1 VKKLGLVM
9 VGIVT
14 LIGITQIMNSRESGV
29 KKITYETVNKT
40 ALNDLKKEVSLLKSK
55 INQNHKKPTTSEI
68 SSIEIKGRDN
78 FIAHYQHMMEWMKE
92 NKVLYRHQV
101 SRSFDALLSSVN
113 QVQVNEVND
122 FNYRVQSIVHQHMMS
137 SRLLKFSPEIIA
149 GFQEKLTKLLNPLEV
164 KRTYSVVPNSA
175 PKDNINFDNLNNT
188 INDLTQERT
197 VSYETHAREPS
208 SQMPIALAAFAGL
221 VVGIAAFAT
230 LKRNQVSQISEQSD
244 VESLSSTMKKVLKEI
259 NYPIL
264 VCDQN
269 FNINWENAESEK
281 LKLKGNHIQNI
292 LSDSKLMDRYELDGK
307 TYTVKVEDLKY
318 KSGKVSYLLQ
328 MIPLTVS
335 PRVLS
340 HVVNQQEIERVL
352 ENSLKQKND
361 FKGLNQLVAE
371 NAVRMNY
378 LFKVSAKLIDVD
390 FDENL
395 SECFIESNRLNEAVR
410 EFMMANYHLIKDNSL
425 VSGLYMRTSE
435 KGQRFHLNCFIPGL
449 NKDSFAQN
457 ETSRELIQK
466 LSTLESKFNLY
477 YPRLSFR
484 WVTSGEVQ
492 GVDICL
498 SLENKSELETLLRE
512 SNA

>member
-1 VKKLGLVM
+1 MKKLGLVM
-9 VGIVT
+9 LGVAT
-14 LIGITQIMNSRESGV
+14 LIGITQMKTSRDNGV
-29 KKITYETVNKT
+29 KRITYETVNKT

-55 INQNHKKPTTSEI
+55 INQNYKKPTTSEI
-68 SSIEIKGRDN
+68 SSTEIKGRDN
-78 FIAHYQHMMEWMKE
+78 FIAHYQNMMEWLQE

-101 SRSFDALLSSVN
+101 SRSFDALLSKVN
-113 QVQVNEVND
+113 QVQPNEVND
-122 FNYRVQSIVHQHMMS
+122 FNYKVQSAVHQHMLS

-149 GFQEKLTKLLNPLEV
+149 GFQERLTKILNPLEV

-175 PKDNINFDNLNNT
+175 PRENINFDALNHT

-197 VSYETHAREPS
+197 VSYETHARQTS
-208 SQMPIALAAFAGL
+208 SQMPMALAALAGL
-221 VVGIAAFAT
+221 VVGIVGVAT
-230 LKRNQVSQISEQSD
+230 LRKNQRPQLSEQSD
-244 VESLSSTMKKVLKEI
+244 VESMSSTMKKVLKEI
-259 NYPIL
+259 NYPVLI
-264 VCDQN
+264 CDQN
-269 FNINWENAESEK
+269 FNINWENTESEK
-281 LKLKGNHIQNI
+281 LKLTGNHIQHI
-292 LSDSKLMDRYELDGK
+292 LSDSKLMDKYDLDAK
-307 TYTVKVEDLKY
+307 TYTIKVEDLKY

-352 ENSLKQKND
+352 ENSLNQKND

-371 NAVRMNY
+371 NTVRMNY

-425 VSGLYMRTSE
+425 VTGLYMRTSE

-466 LSTLESKFNLY
+466 LSTLETKFNLY
-477 YPRLSFR
+477 YPRISFR
-484 WVTSGEVQ
+484 WVTTGEVQ

-498 SLENKSELETLLRE
+498 SLENKSELESLLRE

>member
-1 VKKLGLVM
+1 
-9 VGIVT
+9 
-14 LIGITQIMNSRESGV
+14 
-29 KKITYETVNKT
+29 
-40 ALNDLKKEVSLLKSK
+40 
-55 INQNHKKPTTSEI
+55 
-68 SSIEIKGRDN
+68 
-78 FIAHYQHMMEWMKE
+78 
-92 NKVLYRHQV
+92 
-101 SRSFDALLSSVN
+101 
-113 QVQVNEVND
+113 
-122 FNYRVQSIVHQHMMS
+122 
-137 SRLLKFSPEIIA
+137 
-149 GFQEKLTKLLNPLEV
+149 V
-164 KRTYSVVPNSA
+164 KRSYSVIPNSA
-175 PKDNINFDNLNNT
+175 PKENINFDSLNQT

-197 VSYETHAREPS
+197 VSYETHARESS
-208 SQMPIALAAFAGL
+208 SQMPVALAALAGL
-221 VVGIAAFAT
+221 VVGIVGFAA
-230 LKRNQVSQISEQSD
+230 LRKNQQPQVTEQTD

-259 NYPIL
+259 NYPVLI
-264 VCDQN
+264 CDQN
-269 FNINWENAESEK
+269 FNINWENTESER
-281 LKLKGNHIQNI
+281 LKLTANHIQHI
-292 LSDSKLMDRYELDGK
+292 LSDSKLMDKYELDAK
-307 TYTVKVEDLKY
+307 TYTIKVEDLKY

-352 ENSLKQKND
+352 ENSLNQKND

-371 NAVRMNY
+371 NTVRMNY

-435 KGQRFHLNCFIPGL
+435 KGQRFNLNCFIPGL

-457 ETSRELIQK
+457 ETSRELVQK
-466 LSTLESKFNLY
+466 LSTLETKFNLY
-477 YPRLSFR
+477 YPRISFR
-484 WVTSGEVQ
+484 WVTTGEVQ

-498 SLENKSELETLLRE
+498 SLENKSELESLLRE